1 MEMSRGGEARSK
13 GESCTTWSA
22 LSSEGNASIC
32 SKSPQEILALF
43 GPHLTNREK
52 LELAAMQE
60 VWYFALFNKSQGFNN
75 DGYDDYERN
84 YILFRHEHLR
94 YRYEVLKK
102 IGEGGQGQVIQCL
115 DHKRNILVAIKIL
128 VSPSSSKQET
138 YQKMELQIALELQDE
153 GSDEDFNVIK
163 VLNIFHFRGHY
174 CIVMELLKE
183 SLHEVIRNAGLR
195 RLDMAMVKTYTRGIL
210 KFLRHINSRKIVHA
224 DIKPE
229 NVLVKDTVTGT
240 VRITDFG
247 TSFFVESQPMNVGGT
262 LEYLAPE
269 LLLGYSLTCGVD
281 MWALG
286 CTVAELATG
295 RELFRSNSHEDHL
308 PRCIEILGM
317 PPRYMVNGA
326 PDRTQFFD
334 HRGKMFCPGKK
345 RVPESFPLHRV
356 LKSDDPE
363 FVEFISS
370 CLRWDPN
377 CRMTPVQALAHNW
390 LRTAATSTTTA
401 SKATTTTAAAPGS
414 VKHSGAAERR
424 VEPAQRPS
432 SLLAQASKEKLK
444 VVEEEETMVEEL
456 VVLEEEET
464 LVEELVVQEET
475 LVEEL
480 VVQEETLVEE
490 LVVQEETLVE
500 EFVVLEE
507 TLVEELMVQETLVEE
522 LVVQETLVEE
532 LVVQETLV
540 EELVVQETLVE
551 ELVVLEETLVEELV
565 VQETLVEEFVV
576 QETLVEELEIQ
587 KETLLEELV
596 VQETLVE
603 ELVVQETLVEEL
615 VVLEETLVEE
625 LVVQDTLVEKLVVL
639 EETLVEELVV
649 QETLVEELMVQ
660 QEKRQQGSLARIGRA
675 IRSLLRRVLL
685 CGGRS
690 TAQ

>member
-210 KFLRHINSRKIVHA
+210 KFLRHIHSRKIVHA

-345 RVPESFPLHRV
+345 RVPGSFPLHRV

-363 FVEFISS
+363 FVKFISS
-370 CLRWDPN
+370 CLRLMVGKEWS
-377 CRMTPVQALAHNW
+377 RHSAH
-390 LRTAATSTTTA
+390 T
-401 SKATTTTAAAPGS
+401 
-414 VKHSGAAERR
+414 
-424 VEPAQRPS
+424 

-444 VVEEEETMVEEL
+444 VVEEEDHGGGAGGAGG
-456 VVLEEEET
+456 EET
-464 LVEELVVQEET
+464 LVRRDAGGGVW
-475 LVEEL
+475 
-480 VVQEETLVEE
+480 
-490 LVVQEETLVE
+490 
-500 EFVVLEE
+500 VLEE

-625 LVVQDTLVEKLVVL
+625 LVVQETLVEKLVVL

-660 QEKRQQGSLARIGRA
+660 QEKRKQGSLARIGRA

>member
-1 MEMSRGGEARSK
+1 MSRAGEARSK

-22 LSSEGNASIC
+22 LSSEGTASIC
-32 SKSPQEILALF
+32 SKSPQEIMALF
-43 GPHLTNREK
+43 GPHLTHREK

-60 VWYFALFNKSQGFNN
+60 VWYFALYNKSEGCNN
-75 DGYDDYERN
+75 DGYDDQERN

-138 YQKMELQIALELQDE
+138 YQKMELQIALELQGE
-153 GSDEDFNVIK
+153 GSDEDFNVIE
-163 VLNIFHFRGHY
+163 VLNRFHFRGHY

-210 KFLRHINSRKIVHA
+210 KFLRHIHSRKIVHA

-229 NVLVKDTVTGT
+229 NVLIKDTVTGT

-345 RVPESFPLHRV
+345 RVPGSFPLHKV

-377 CRMTPVQALAHNW
+377 CRMTPAQALAHNW
-390 LRTAATSTTTA
+390 LRTATTSTTTA

-414 VKHSGAAERR
+414 VKRSGAAERR

-456 VVLEEEET
+456 VLEI
-464 LVEELVVQEET
+464 QEET

-480 VVQEETLVEE
+480 VVQETLVEE
-490 LVVQEETLVE
+490 LEVQE
-500 EFVVLEE
+500 
-507 TLVEELMVQETLVEE
+507 ETLVEE

-565 VQETLVEEFVV
+565 VQETLV
-576 QETLVEELEIQ
+576 
-587 KETLLEELV
+587 KELV

-603 ELVVQETLVEEL
+603 ELVVQEETLVEEL
-615 VVLEETLVEE
+615 VVQEETLVEE
-625 LVVQDTLVEKLVVL
+625 LVVQ
-639 EETLVEELVV
+639 
-649 QETLVEELMVQ
+649 
-660 QEKRQQGSLARIGRA
+660 QEKRKQGSLARIGRA

>member
-1 MEMSRGGEARSK
+1 MVVEEEEEKRVEEMVVQEGEEEKMKEEEMVLVEEEMEKTEMAQEEEVEEKMAVEDEEEGMEEDETEEKMEEVQRVGGSIWRRDPDCTRDAVSSVHPALQVAAMEMSRAGEARSK

-22 LSSEGNASIC
+22 LSSEGTASIC
-32 SKSPQEILALF
+32 SKSPQEIMALF
-43 GPHLTNREK
+43 GPHLTHREK

-60 VWYFALFNKSQGFNN
+60 VWYFALYNKSEGCNN
-75 DGYDDYERN
+75 DGYDDQERN

-138 YQKMELQIALELQDE
+138 YQKMELQIALELQGE
-153 GSDEDFNVIK
+153 GSDEDFNVIE
-163 VLNIFHFRGHY
+163 VLNRFHFRGHY

-210 KFLRHINSRKIVHA
+210 KFLRHIHSRKIVHA

-281 MWALG
+281 MCALG

-345 RVPESFPLHRV
+345 RVPGSFPLHRV

-370 CLRWDPN
+370 CLRWDPE
-377 CRMTPVQALAHNW
+377 CRMTPAQALAHNW

-401 SKATTTTAAAPGS
+401 SKATTTVAAPGS
-414 VKHSGAAERR
+414 VKRSGAAERR
-424 VEPAQRPS
+424 MEPAQRPS

-444 VVEEEETMVEEL
+444 VVEEETMVEEL
-456 VVLEEEET
+456 VVQEEETLKT

-480 VVQEETLVEE
+480 VVQETLVEE
-490 LVVQEETLVE
+490 LVEA
-500 EFVVLEE
+500 
-507 TLVEELMVQETLVEE
+507 EL
-522 LVVQETLVEE
+522 
-532 LVVQETLV
+532 
-540 EELVVQETLVE
+540 
-551 ELVVLEETLVEELV
+551 
-565 VQETLVEEFVV
+565 
-576 QETLVEELEIQ
+576 
-587 KETLLEELV
+587 
-596 VQETLVE
+596 
-603 ELVVQETLVEEL
+603 
-615 VVLEETLVEE
+615 
-625 LVVQDTLVEKLVVL
+625 
-639 EETLVEELVV
+639 
-649 QETLVEELMVQ
+649 
-660 QEKRQQGSLARIGRA
+660 RQ
-675 IRSLLRRVLL
+675 
-685 CGGRS
+685 
-690 TAQ
+690 

>member
-1 MEMSRGGEARSK
+1 DPDCTRDAVSSVHPALQVATMEMSRAGEARSK

-22 LSSEGNASIC
+22 LSSEGTASIC
-32 SKSPQEILALF
+32 SKSPQEILGLF

-60 VWYFALFNKSQGFNN
+60 VWYFALFNKSEGFNN
-75 DGYDDYERN
+75 DGYDDQERN

-174 CIVMELLKE
+174 CIVMELLKK

-345 RVPESFPLHRV
+345 RVPGSFPLHRV

-377 CRMTPVQALAHNW
+377 CRMTPAQALAHNW
-390 LRTAATSTTTA
+390 LRTTTTSTTTA
-401 SKATTTTAAAPGS
+401 SKATTTTAAAAPGS
-414 VKHSGAAERR
+414 VKRSGAAEQR
-424 VEPAQRPS
+424 VEPAQRPF

-444 VVEEEETMVEEL
+444 VVEEEETMVEELVVQEEEETLVEELVVQEEEETLVEELVVLEEEETLVEELVVQEEEETLVEEL

-480 VVQEETLVEE
+480 VVQETLVEELEVQEETLVEE

-500 EFVVLEE
+500 ELVVHEE
-507 TLVEELMVQETLVEE
+507 TLVEELVVLEETLVEE

-532 LVVQETLV
+532 LVVQEETLV

-565 VQETLVEEFVV
+565 VQETL
-576 QETLVEELEIQ
+576 Q
-587 KETLLEELV
+587 KR
-596 VQETLVE
+596 
-603 ELVVQETLVEEL
+603 
-615 VVLEETLVEE
+615 
-625 LVVQDTLVEKLVVL
+625 K
-639 EETLVEELVV
+639 
-649 QETLVEELMVQ
+649 
-660 QEKRQQGSLARIGRA
+660 QGSLARIGRA

>member
-1 MEMSRGGEARSK
+1 MSRAGEARSK

-22 LSSEGNASIC
+22 LSSEGTASIC
-32 SKSPQEILALF
+32 SKSPQEILGLF

-60 VWYFALFNKSQGFNN
+60 VWYFALFNKSEGFNN
-75 DGYDDYERN
+75 DGYDDQERN

-286 CTVAELATG
+286 CAVAELATG
-295 RELFRSNSHEDHL
+295 RELSRSNSHEDHL

-345 RVPESFPLHRV
+345 RVPGSFPLHRV

-377 CRMTPVQALAHNW
+377 CRMTPAQALAHNW
-390 LRTAATSTTTA
+390 LRTATTSTTTA
-401 SKATTTTAAAPGS
+401 SKATTTTAAAAPGS
-414 VKHSGAAERR
+414 VKRSGAAEQR
-424 VEPAQRPS
+424 VEPAQRPF

-444 VVEEEETMVEEL
+444 VVEEEETMVEELVVQEEEETLMEELVVQEEEETLVEELVVLEEEETLVEELVVQEEEETLVEEL

-480 VVQEETLVEE
+480 VVQETLVEE
-490 LVVQEETLVE
+490 LEVQE
-500 EFVVLEE
+500 
-507 TLVEELMVQETLVEE
+507 
-522 LVVQETLVEE
+522 ETLVEE

-565 VQETLVEEFVV
+565 VQETLVEE
-576 QETLVEELEIQ
+576 
-587 KETLLEELV
+587 LV

-603 ELVVQETLVEEL
+603 ELVVQ
-615 VVLEETLVEE
+615 
-625 LVVQDTLVEKLVVL
+625 
-639 EETLVEELVV
+639 
-649 QETLVEELMVQ
+649 
-660 QEKRQQGSLARIGRA
+660 QEKRKQGSLARIGRA

>member
-1 MEMSRGGEARSK
+1 MSRAGEARSK

-22 LSSEGNASIC
+22 LSSEGTASIC
-32 SKSPQEILALF
+32 SKSPQEILGLF

-60 VWYFALFNKSQGFNN
+60 VWYFALFNKSEGFNN
-75 DGYDDYERN
+75 DGYDDQERN

-345 RVPESFPLHRV
+345 RVPGSFPLHRV
-356 LKSDDPE
+356 LKSNDPE

-377 CRMTPVQALAHNW
+377 CRMTPAQALAHNW
-390 LRTAATSTTTA
+390 LRTATTSTTTA
-401 SKATTTTAAAPGS
+401 SKATTTTAAAAPGS
-414 VKHSGAAERR
+414 VKRSGAAEQR
-424 VEPAQRPS
+424 VEPAQRPF
-432 SLLAQASKEKLK
+432 SLLAQASKDKLK
-444 VVEEEETMVEEL
+444 VVEEEETMTLVEEL

-480 VVQEETLVEE
+480 VVQETRVEELEVQEETLVEELVVQETLVEELVVQETLVEE

-500 EFVVLEE
+500 E
-507 TLVEELMVQETLVEE
+507 LVVQETLVEE
-522 LVVQETLVEE
+522 LVVQETLVEELVVQEETLVEE

-565 VQETLVEEFVV
+565 VQETLVEE
-576 QETLVEELEIQ
+576 
-587 KETLLEELV
+587 LV

-603 ELVVQETLVEEL
+603 ELVVQ
-615 VVLEETLVEE
+615 
-625 LVVQDTLVEKLVVL
+625 
-639 EETLVEELVV
+639 
-649 QETLVEELMVQ
+649 
-660 QEKRQQGSLARIGRA
+660 QEKRKQGSLARIGRA

>member
-1 MEMSRGGEARSK
+1 MHSAASTRPGLSGSSSGGRGGARRVKGRGEGLGIGGRGSGSLSVRESRENLAKMSRAGEARSK

-22 LSSEGNASIC
+22 LSSEGTASIC
-32 SKSPQEILALF
+32 SKSPQEILGLF

-60 VWYFALFNKSQGFNN
+60 VWYFALFNKSEGFNN
-75 DGYDDYERN
+75 DGYDDQERN

-115 DHKRNILVAIKIL
+115 DHKRNMLVAIKIL
-128 VSPSSSKQET
+128 VSPSSSNQET

-345 RVPESFPLHRV
+345 RVPGSFPLHRV

-377 CRMTPVQALAHNW
+377 CRMTPAQALAHNW
-390 LRTAATSTTTA
+390 LRTATTSTTTA
-401 SKATTTTAAAPGS
+401 SKATTTTAAAAPGS
-414 VKHSGAAERR
+414 VKRSGAAEQR
-424 VEPAQRPS
+424 VEPAQRPF

-444 VVEEEETMVEEL
+444 VVEEEETMTLVEELVVQEEEETLVEEL

-480 VVQEETLVEE
+480 VVQETLVEE
-490 LVVQEETLVE
+490 LEVQEETLVE
-500 EFVVLEE
+500 E
-507 TLVEELMVQETLVEE
+507 LVVQETLVEE
-522 LVVQETLVEE
+522 LVVQETLVEELVVQDETLVEE

-565 VQETLVEEFVV
+565 VQETLVEE
-576 QETLVEELEIQ
+576 
-587 KETLLEELV
+587 LV

-603 ELVVQETLVEEL
+603 ELVVQ
-615 VVLEETLVEE
+615 
-625 LVVQDTLVEKLVVL
+625 
-639 EETLVEELVV
+639 
-649 QETLVEELMVQ
+649 
-660 QEKRQQGSLARIGRA
+660 QEKRKQGSLARIGRA

>member
-1 MEMSRGGEARSK
+1 MPPR
-13 GESCTTWSA
+13 
-22 LSSEGNASIC
+22 LFV
-32 SKSPQEILALF
+32 ILAFVSCSARRDPDCARDAVSSVHPALQV
-43 GPHLTNREK
+43 
-52 LELAAMQE
+52 AAME
-60 VWYFALFNKSQGFNN
+60 
-75 DGYDDYERN
+75 
-84 YILFRHEHLR
+84 FRHEHLR

-345 RVPESFPLHRV
+345 RVPRSFPLHRV

-377 CRMTPVQALAHNW
+377 CRMTPVQARHMGQPQM
-390 LRTAATSTTTA
+390 TDHPMAAV
-401 SKATTTTAAAPGS
+401 PF
-414 VKHSGAAERR
+414 ERR
-424 VEPAQRPS
+424 GDLQLCPNRWVMFAAIHE
-432 SLLAQASKEKLK
+432 KE
-444 VVEEEETMVEEL
+444 
-456 VVLEEEET
+456 
-464 LVEELVVQEET
+464 
-475 LVEEL
+475 
-480 VVQEETLVEE
+480 
-490 LVVQEETLVE
+490 
-500 EFVVLEE
+500 
-507 TLVEELMVQETLVEE
+507 
-522 LVVQETLVEE
+522 
-532 LVVQETLV
+532 
-540 EELVVQETLVE
+540 
-551 ELVVLEETLVEELV
+551 
-565 VQETLVEEFVV
+565 
-576 QETLVEELEIQ
+576 
-587 KETLLEELV
+587 
-596 VQETLVE
+596 
-603 ELVVQETLVEEL
+603 
-615 VVLEETLVEE
+615 
-625 LVVQDTLVEKLVVL
+625 
-639 EETLVEELVV
+639 
-649 QETLVEELMVQ
+649 
-660 QEKRQQGSLARIGRA
+660 G
-675 IRSLLRRVLL
+675 
-685 CGGRS
+685 
-690 TAQ
+690 

>member
-1 MEMSRGGEARSK
+1 MEMSRAGEARSK

-22 LSSEGNASIC
+22 LSSEGTASIC
-32 SKSPQEILALF
+32 SKSPQEIMALF

-210 KFLRHINSRKIVHA
+210 KFLRHIHSRKIVHA

-247 TSFFVESQPMNVGGT
+247 TSFFVESQQ
-262 LEYLAPE
+262 YLAPE

-345 RVPESFPLHRV
+345 RVPGSFPLHRV

-363 FVEFISS
+363 FVKFISS

-377 CRMTPVQALAHNW
+377 CRMTPAQALAHNW

-401 SKATTTTAAAPGS
+401 SKATTTTTAAAPGS
-414 VKHSGAAERR
+414 VKRSGAAKRR
-424 VEPAQRPS
+424 VELAQRPT

-444 VVEEEETMVEEL
+444 VVEEETMVEEL
-456 VVLEEEET
+456 VVLEEEETLVEELVVLETLVEELVVQQETLVEELVVLEETLVEEMVVQETLVEELVVQEETLVEELVVQQETLVEELVVQEETLVEELVVQETLVEELVVQEETLVEELVVQQETLVEELVVQQETLVEELMVQETLVEELVVQEET

-500 EFVVLEE
+500 ELVV
-507 TLVEELMVQETLVEE
+507 QKETLVEE

-532 LVVQETLV
+532 LVVQ
-540 EELVVQETLVE
+540 
-551 ELVVLEETLVEELV
+551 
-565 VQETLVEEFVV
+565 
-576 QETLVEELEIQ
+576 
-587 KETLLEELV
+587 
-596 VQETLVE
+596 
-603 ELVVQETLVEEL
+603 
-615 VVLEETLVEE
+615 
-625 LVVQDTLVEKLVVL
+625 
-639 EETLVEELVV
+639 
-649 QETLVEELMVQ
+649 
-660 QEKRQQGSLARIGRA
+660 QEKRKQGSLARIGRA

>member
-1 MEMSRGGEARSK
+1 MSRAGEARSK

-22 LSSEGNASIC
+22 LSSEGTASIC
-32 SKSPQEILALF
+32 SKSPQEILGLF

-60 VWYFALFNKSQGFNN
+60 VWYFALFNKSEGFNN
-75 DGYDDYERN
+75 DGYDDQERN

-345 RVPESFPLHRV
+345 RVPGSFPLHRV
-356 LKSDDPE
+356 LKSNDPE

-377 CRMTPVQALAHNW
+377 CRMTPAQALAHNW
-390 LRTAATSTTTA
+390 LRTATTSTTTA
-401 SKATTTTAAAPGS
+401 SKATTTTAAAAPGS
-414 VKHSGAAERR
+414 VKRSGAAEQR
-424 VEPAQRPS
+424 VEPAQRPF
-432 SLLAQASKEKLK
+432 SLLAQASKDKLK
-444 VVEEEETMVEEL
+444 VVEEEETMVEEVVVQEEEETLVEELVVQEEEETLVEELVVLEEEETLVEELVVQEEEETLVEEL

-480 VVQEETLVEE
+480 VVQETRVEE
-490 LVVQEETLVE
+490 LEVQE
-500 EFVVLEE
+500 
-507 TLVEELMVQETLVEE
+507 ETLVEE

-540 EELVVQETLVE
+540 EELVVQE
-551 ELVVLEETLVEELV
+551 
-565 VQETLVEEFVV
+565 
-576 QETLVEELEIQ
+576 
-587 KETLLEELV
+587 
-596 VQETLVE
+596 ETLVE

-615 VVLEETLVEE
+615 VETLVEE
-625 LVVQDTLVEKLVVL
+625 LVVQ
-639 EETLVEELVV
+639 
-649 QETLVEELMVQ
+649 
-660 QEKRQQGSLARIGRA
+660 QEKRKQGSLARIGRA

>member
-1 MEMSRGGEARSK
+1 MSRAGEARSK

-22 LSSEGNASIC
+22 LSSEGTASIC
-32 SKSPQEILALF
+32 SKSPQEILGLF

-60 VWYFALFNKSQGFNN
+60 VWYFALFNKSEGFNN
-75 DGYDDYERN
+75 DGYDDQERN

-345 RVPESFPLHRV
+345 RVPGSFPLHRV

-377 CRMTPVQALAHNW
+377 CRMTPAQALAHNW
-390 LRTAATSTTTA
+390 LRTTTTSTTTA
-401 SKATTTTAAAPGS
+401 SKATTTTAAAAPGS
-414 VKHSGAAERR
+414 VKRSGAAEQR
-424 VEPAQRPS
+424 VEPAQRPF

-444 VVEEEETMVEEL
+444 VVEEEETMVEELVVQEEEETLMEELVVQEEEETLVEELVVLEEEETLVEELVVQEEEETLVEEL

-480 VVQEETLVEE
+480 VVQETLVEE
-490 LVVQEETLVE
+490 LEVQE
-500 EFVVLEE
+500 
-507 TLVEELMVQETLVEE
+507 
-522 LVVQETLVEE
+522 ETLVEE

-565 VQETLVEEFVV
+565 VQETLVEE
-576 QETLVEELEIQ
+576 
-587 KETLLEELV
+587 LV

-603 ELVVQETLVEEL
+603 ELVVQ
-615 VVLEETLVEE
+615 
-625 LVVQDTLVEKLVVL
+625 
-639 EETLVEELVV
+639 
-649 QETLVEELMVQ
+649 
-660 QEKRQQGSLARIGRA
+660 QEKRKQGSLARIGRA

>member
-1 MEMSRGGEARSK
+1 MSRAGEARSK
-13 GESCTTWSA
+13 GESCTMWSA

-32 SKSPQEILALF
+32 SKSPQEIMALF
-43 GPHLTNREK
+43 GPHLTHREK

-60 VWYFALFNKSQGFNN
+60 VWYFALFNKSEGCNN
-75 DGYDDYERN
+75 DGYDDQERN

-138 YQKMELQIALELQDE
+138 YQKMELQIALELQGE
-153 GSDEDFNVIK
+153 GSDEDFNVIE
-163 VLNIFHFRGHY
+163 VLNRFHFRGHY

-210 KFLRHINSRKIVHA
+210 KFLRHIHSRKIVHA

-345 RVPESFPLHRV
+345 RVPGSFPLHRV

-377 CRMTPVQALAHNW
+377 CRMTPAQALAHNW
-390 LRTAATSTTTA
+390 LWTAATSTTTA
-401 SKATTTTAAAPGS
+401 SKTTTTTVAAPGS
-414 VKHSGAAERR
+414 VKRSGAAERR

-444 VVEEEETMVEEL
+444 VVEEEIMVEEL

-464 LVEELVVQEET
+464 LVEELVVQEEEDTLVEELLVLEET

-490 LVVQEETLVE
+490 LVVQETLVE
-500 EFVVLEE
+500 ELVVLEE
-507 TLVEELMVQETLVEE
+507 TLVEELVVQETLVEELVVLEETLVEELVVQETLVEE

-551 ELVVLEETLVEELV
+551 ELVV
-565 VQETLVEEFVV
+565 QETLV
-576 QETLVEELEIQ
+576 
-587 KETLLEELV
+587 EELV

-615 VVLEETLVEE
+615 VVQETLVEE
-625 LVVQDTLVEKLVVL
+625 LVVQ
-639 EETLVEELVV
+639 
-649 QETLVEELMVQ
+649 Q
-660 QEKRQQGSLARIGRA
+660 KRKQGSLARIGRA
-675 IRSLLRRVLL
+675 IRSLLRRLLL

>member
-1 MEMSRGGEARSK
+1 MEMSRAGEARSK

-22 LSSEGNASIC
+22 LSSEGTASIC
-32 SKSPQEILALF
+32 NKSPQEIMALF
-43 GPHLTNREK
+43 GPHLTHREK

-60 VWYFALFNKSQGFNN
+60 VWYFALCNKSEGCNN
-75 DGYDDYERN
+75 DGYDDQERN

-345 RVPESFPLHRV
+345 RVPGSFPLHRV

-401 SKATTTTAAAPGS
+401 SKATTTTVAAPGS

-424 VEPAQRPS
+424 MEPAQRPS

-444 VVEEEETMVEEL
+444 VVEEETMVEELVVQEEETLVEEL
-456 VVLEEEET
+456 VVLEETLVEELVVQEETLVEELVVLEETLVEELVVQEETLVEELVVQKTLVEELVVQEETLVEELVVQETLVEELVVQEETLVEELVVLEET

-480 VVQEETLVEE
+480 VVQE
-490 LVVQEETLVE
+490 TLVE
-500 EFVVLEE
+500 EFVVLE
-507 TLVEELMVQETLVEE
+507 ETLVEE

-532 LVVQETLV
+532 LVVQE
-540 EELVVQETLVE
+540 
-551 ELVVLEETLVEELV
+551 ETLVEELV
-565 VQETLVEEFVV
+565 VQ
-576 QETLVEELEIQ
+576 
-587 KETLLEELV
+587 
-596 VQETLVE
+596 
-603 ELVVQETLVEEL
+603 
-615 VVLEETLVEE
+615 
-625 LVVQDTLVEKLVVL
+625 
-639 EETLVEELVV
+639 
-649 QETLVEELMVQ
+649 
-660 QEKRQQGSLARIGRA
+660 QEKRKQGSLARIGRA

-685 CGGRS
+685 VVAGPLHSRGGGGGGS
-690 TAQ
+690 V